1 LGQRAALAHG
11 LMSVLQR
18 ERYLNNVFNRMHD
31 KLNNAYEDIY
41 DGDFED
47 CKEVI
52 NSLIYDLRQLKKTME
67 P

>member
-1 LGQRAALAHG
+1 
-11 LMSVLQR
+11 MSILQR
-18 ERYLNNVFNRMHD
+18 EKYLTSVFNRMHD

-41 DGDFED
+41 DGEFED
-47 CKEVI
+47 CKEGI